1 MDIYNETKMI
11 MKKYHLNF
19 KKKFGQNFLVNEE
32 ILDGIIDLAE
42 VTEDDIILEIGPGI
56 GTLTKKLL
64 EKAKFVVSVELDRD
78 LINPLSDILYDY
90 DNFAL
95 VNEDILKVD
104 IDDLIG
110 KISEKLDMK
119 KEDIKLKVVA
129 NIPYYITSQI
139 IFKMLDYSSSI
150 KNICIMVQKEFAD
163 RMKADLGTKDAS
175 ALTYGV
181 KYIADI
187 TDSIFVSKT
196 NFIPQPKVDSSV
208 VRLDIRNE
216 KVPKVVDEKKYFE
229 LITIGFL
236 YRRKTFLNSIKIDG
250 RYDNEIMKSVLED
263 LGYDIRVRGEKLKDI
278 DYAKILEEYIKRSN

>member
-11 MKKYHLNF
+11 MRKYHLNF

-150 KNICIMVQKEFAD
+150 TNICIMVQKEFAD

-216 KVPKVVDEKKYFE
+216 KVPNVVDEKKYFE

>member
-216 KVPKVVDEKKYFE
+216 KVPKVADEKKYFE

-263 LGYDIRVRGEKLKDI
+263 LGYDIRVRGEKLKDT

>member
-32 ILDGIIDLAE
+32 ILDGIIDLAK

-150 KNICIMVQKEFAD
+150 TNICIMVQKEFAD

-216 KVPKVVDEKKYFE
+216 KVPKVADEKKYFE

>member
-42 VTEDDIILEIGPGI
+42 VTKDDIILEIGPGI

-150 KNICIMVQKEFAD
+150 TNICIMVQKEFAD

-216 KVPKVVDEKKYFE
+216 KVPKVADEKKYFE